1 MFCDQILR
9 IRPCKFPVKLAL
21 EVFQLVGRFF
31 LWPLANH
38 YAEQMAGAVLPSNLW
53 TYSHLYGAS
62 TPKNE
67 GERKFVFFSE
77 NFIFLNCCNV
87 GWN

>member
-21 EVFQLVGRFF
+21 DVFQLVGRFF

-38 YAEQMAGAVLPSNLW
+38 YAKQMAGAAPSSNVWTHSLYMVHLHPKMNRKGNL
-53 TYSHLYGAS
+53 
-62 TPKNE
+62 
-67 GERKFVFFSE
+67 VFFLK
-77 NFIFLNCCNV
+77 I
-87 GWN
+87 

>member
-21 EVFQLVGRFF
+21 DVFQLVGRFF

-38 YAEQMAGAVLPSNLW
+38 YAKQMAGAAPSSNVW
-53 TYSHLYGAS
+53 THSHLYGAS

-67 GERKFVFFSE
+67 QEKEFGFF
-77 NFIFLNCCNV
+77 F
-87 GWN
+87 